1 MIEIVEYLQH
11 FQRPVEI
18 FKEHVNTGLA
28 GLTIRGLLN
37 AYIVKAICR
46 KKVDIS
52 RIVYRDAQTYFSI
65 LLDDNNRKPICRM
78 YFNTATKYV
87 ATIDENK
94 KDVKHVIETLDDI
107 YNYEDDFFKTIDMY
121 EHKD

>member
-1 MIEIVEYLQH
+1 M
-11 FQRPVEI
+11 
-18 FKEHVNTGLA
+18 T
-28 GLTIRGLLN
+28 TIANLFVVC
-37 AYIVKAICR
+37 I
-46 KKVDIS
+46 
-52 RIVYRDAQTYFSI
+52 
-65 LLDDNNRKPICRM
+65 
-78 YFNTATKYV
+78 NTATKYV

>member
-1 MIEIVEYLQH
+1 
-11 FQRPVEI
+11 
-18 FKEHVNTGLA
+18 
-28 GLTIRGLLN
+28 
-37 AYIVKAICR
+37 
-46 KKVDIS
+46 
-52 RIVYRDAQTYFSI
+52 
-65 LLDDNNRKPICRM
+65 M

-94 KDVKHVIETLDDI
+94 IDVKHVIETLDDI